1 MSTTTSATWPR
12 WRSRLSAASRRP
24 ITALVLAAIALLAW
38 VYASPIG
45 SSPDDD
51 YHLTSSW
58 CAGPAAAELCVD
70 AGDPDDAGARI
81 VPEALPEIACFAFDS
96 EASAACQG
104 TEFSWDPSVTAE
116 TGRSNVGGGYPPVY
130 YAVTGL
136 FAGAD
141 VQLSA
146 LLMRLLSVGLFLG
159 LAAVLWM
166 LLPSHRRPALVW
178 GWLLAAVPLGA
189 FFLASNN
196 PSGWA
201 IAGVGLSWIALLA
214 YVDEPDRRRA
224 TGLGTVFVLAAL
236 MAAGA
241 RGDAAL
247 YVGLGIVVVAILT
260 YETRQG
266 SWLPSVRWLRKA
278 ILPAAMSVVAL
289 VLFVTSRQ
297 VSSGLTGFGG
307 ASSGS
312 GSGSTGDGADLE
324 AVIQGPALLAYN
336 ILHLPSLWGGL
347 LIEAGVGWLDTPMP
361 SLVAFAVWGAVLAVA
376 FTALALLER
385 RTAIAVSLIGA
396 VLVVLPLYV
405 LQAGGD
411 RVGQEVQP
419 RYLLPLMV
427 LFIGV
432 LLLGRAGR
440 TVRFTALQS
449 WMLAAALAGAH
460 FVALQV
466 TMRRFITGIDG
477 AAVSLGSGAEW
488 WWQLPVGPDV
498 VWLVGSAAF
507 AGLVVWA
514 VPLVRQSR
522 DHETRTA
529 ALAAPPAG

>member
-1 MSTTTSATWPR
+1 MSVS
-12 WRSRLSAASRRP
+12 SAAERSSRFDRVRAVGLAP
-24 ITALVLAAIALLAW
+24 VTGLVLAAIALVAW

-58 CAGPAAAELCVD
+58 CAGPAATELCVD
-70 AGDPDDAGARI
+70 AENADEPSARI

-104 TEFSWDPSVTAE
+104 AEFSWDPDDTVE
-116 TGRSNVGGGYPPVY
+116 TSRSNVGGGYPPLY

-136 FAGAD
+136 FAGGD

-146 LLMRLLSVGLFLG
+146 LLMRLLSVTIFLG
-159 LAAVLWM
+159 LAAALWI
-166 LLPSHRRPALVW
+166 LLPTHRRPALVW

-189 FFLASNN
+189 FFLTSNN

-201 IAGVGLSWIALLA
+201 IAGVGLSWLALLGF
-214 YVDEPDRRRA
+214 VHEPDRRRA
-224 TGLGTVFVLAAL
+224 IGLGTIFALAAVL
-236 MAAGA
+236 AAGA

-247 YVGLGIVVVAILT
+247 YVGLGIVVVAVLT
-260 YETRQG
+260 YESRPG
-266 SWLPSVRWLRKA
+266 RWLPSVRWLQRA
-278 ILPAAMSVVAL
+278 ILPAVVGVIAL
-289 VLFVTSRQ
+289 VFFFTSRQ

-307 ASSGS
+307 SGS
-312 GSGSTGDGADLE
+312 STGGSGDEGLE

-347 LIEAGVGWLDTPMP
+347 LTEAGVGWLDTPMP

-385 RTAIAVSLIGA
+385 RTAIAAVLVGA

-405 LQAGGD
+405 LQAGAD

-440 TVRFTALQS
+440 TVRFSPLQS

-460 FVALQV
+460 FVALHV

-477 AAVSLGSGAEW
+477 AGFTLGSGAEW

-514 VPLVRQSR
+514 LPLVRRPR
-522 DHETRTA
+522 DSEVSA
-529 ALAAPPAG
+529 PALAAPPAG

>member
-1 MSTTTSATWPR
+1 MNDTTSAAR
-12 WRSRLSAASRRP
+12 VGWRQRVRAASRSP
-24 ITALVLAAIALLAW
+24 ITGLALAALALLAW

-58 CAGPAAAELCVD
+58 CAGPTASEFCAD
-70 AGDPDDAGARI
+70 ADNPDDATARI
-81 VPEALPEIACFAFDS
+81 VPEALPEIACFAYDS

-104 TEFSWDPSVTAE
+104 DEFSWDPSVTTE
-116 TGRSNVGGGYPPVY
+116 TSRSNVGGGYPPLY

-136 FAGAD
+136 FAGGD

-146 LLMRLLSVGLFLG
+146 LIMRLFSVVLFLG
-159 LAAVLWM
+159 LAAALWM
-166 LLPSHRRPALVW
+166 LLPGHRRPALVW

-189 FFLASNN
+189 FFLTSNN

-201 IAGVGLSWIALLA
+201 IAGVGLSWLALLA

-224 TGLGTVFVLAAL
+224 IGLGAVFVVAAI

-247 YVGLGIVVVAILT
+247 FVGLGIAVVAVLT
-260 YETRQG
+260 YEARQS
-266 SWLPSVRWLRKA
+266 SWLPSARWLRRA
-278 ILPAAMSVVAL
+278 ILPAVMGVIAL
-289 VLFVTSRQ
+289 ALFATSGQ
-297 VSSGLTGFGG
+297 VRSGLSGFGG
-307 ASSGS
+307 ASGGAGS
-312 GSGSTGDGADLE
+312 GGTGDGADLE
-324 AVIQGPALLAYN
+324 AVVQGPALLAYN

-347 LIEAGVGWLDTPMP
+347 LTEAGVGWLDTPMP

-376 FTALALLER
+376 FSALALLER
-385 RTAIAVSLIGA
+385 RTAIAVLLVGA
-396 VLVVLPLYV
+396 VLIALPLYV

-440 TVRFTALQS
+440 TVRFTPLQA

-460 FVALQV
+460 FVALQI

-477 AAVSLGSGAEW
+477 AGFSLGSGAEW
-488 WWQLPVGPDV
+488 WWVLPIGPDV
-498 VWLVGSAAF
+498 VWLLGSIAF
-507 AGLVVWA
+507 AGLVAWA
-514 VPLVRQSR
+514 VPLVLAPR
-522 DHETRTA
+522 DVSSSAATR
-529 ALAAPPAG
+529 PSN

>member
-1 MSTTTSATWPR
+1 MSTTSQAGR
-12 WRSRLSAASRRP
+12 FSRLRAAGRTP
-24 ITALVLAAIALLAW
+24 VTGLVLAAIALVAW

-70 AGDPDDAGARI
+70 VDDADDPNARS

-104 TEFSWDPSVTAE
+104 NEFSWDVADTRE
-116 TGRSNVGGGYPPVY
+116 TSRSNVGGGYPPLY
-130 YAVTGL
+130 YAITGL
-136 FAGAD
+136 FAGGD

-146 LLMRLLSVGLFLG
+146 LLMRLLSVTLFLG
-159 LAAVLWM
+159 LAAALWM

-201 IAGVGLSWIALLA
+201 IAGVGLSWLALLG
-214 YVDEPDRRRA
+214 YVHEPERRRA
-224 TGLGTVFVLAAL
+224 VGLGIVFAVAAL

-247 YVGLGIVVVAILT
+247 YVGLGIVVVAVLT
-260 YETRQG
+260 YEARQG
-266 SWLPSVRWLRKA
+266 SWLPSTRWLRRA
-278 ILPAAMSVVAL
+278 ILPAAVGIVAL
-289 VLFVTSRQ
+289 VLFATSRQ
-297 VSSGLTGFGG
+297 ITSGLTGFGG

-312 GSGSTGDGADLE
+312 SRGDGADLE

-336 ILHLPSLWGGL
+336 ILNLPSLWGGL
-347 LIEAGVGWLDTPMP
+347 LTEAGVGWLDTPMP

-385 RTAIAVSLIGA
+385 RTAIAVLLIGA
-396 VLVVLPLYV
+396 VLIALPLYV

-440 TVRFTALQS
+440 TVRFTPLQS

-460 FVALQV
+460 FVALHV

-477 AAVSLGSGAEW
+477 AGFTLGSGAEW

-514 VPLVRQSR
+514 VPLVTQPREAQAVAP
-522 DHETRTA
+522 A
-529 ALAAPPAG
+529 AQPAS

>member
-1 MSTTTSATWPR
+1 MSTTAAAAKLG
-12 WRSRLSAASRRP
+12 WRARVSAASRSP
-24 ITALVLAAIALLAW
+24 ITGLVLAAIALLAW

-70 AGDPDDAGARI
+70 ADNADDPTARI

-96 EASAACQG
+96 EASADCQG
-104 TEFSWDPSVTAE
+104 DEFSWSPTDTVE
-116 TGRSNVGGGYPPVY
+116 TSRSNVGGGYPPVY

-136 FAGAD
+136 FAGSD

-146 LLMRLLSVGLFLG
+146 LLMRVLSISLFLG
-159 LAAVLWM
+159 LAAALWM

-201 IAGVGLSWIALLA
+201 IAGVGLSWLALLA

-224 TGLGTVFVLAAL
+224 TGLGIVFVLAAL

-247 YVGLGIVVVAILT
+247 YVGVGITVVAVLT
-260 YETRQG
+260 YEVRQG
-266 SWLPSVRWLRKA
+266 SWLPTTRWLRRA
-278 ILPAAMSVVAL
+278 ILPAAVGVVAL
-289 VLFVTSRQ
+289 VLFATSGQ
-297 VSSGLTGFGG
+297 VRSGLTGFGG

-312 GSGSTGDGADLE
+312 GSGGTADGADLE

-385 RTAIAVSLIGA
+385 RTAIAVSLVGA
-396 VLVVLPLYV
+396 VLIALPLYV

-440 TVRFTALQS
+440 TVRFTPVQA

-460 FVALQV
+460 FVALQI

-477 AAVSLGSGAEW
+477 AGFSLSSGAEW
-488 WWQLPVGPDV
+488 WWVLPIGPDV
-498 VWLVGSAAF
+498 VWLIGSLAF
-507 AGLVVWA
+507 AGLVAWA
-514 VPLVRQSR
+514 VPLVLAPR
-522 DHETRTA
+522 DQALSPAEA
-529 ALAAPPAG
+529 ARAG